1 MSGQWHG
8 GKGNGV
14 RKYDT
19 TKFNEGWDRIFGE
32 KCVICNKPFDMNC
45 QWSSCK
51 QANAKRKLYNE
62 ASRTN

>member
-8 GKGNGV
+8 GKGDGV

-19 TKFNEGWDRIFGE
+19 SKFNEGWDRIFGN
-32 KCVICNKPFDMNC
+32 KCVICGKPVTVDC

-51 QANAKRKLYNE
+51 PANARKELYNGQ
-62 ASRTN
+62 SKTG